1 MFLIVLG
8 VSLLVLGLI
17 YVLMKLLQISII
29 LIVTFAIL
37 MSLGIM
43 SICGISTIVLYLL
56 FNLLFGDANL
66 QYHLAFAFMLGL
78 TISFS
83 VAARVIEEV
92 KVIYR
97 KVTGD

>member
-1 MFLIVLG
+1 MFFVVLG
-8 VSLLVLGLI
+8 VVLLSFGLI

-29 LIVTFAIL
+29 LVVTFAVM
-37 MSLGIM
+37 MSLGIV

-83 VAARVIEEV
+83 IAMKVTEEV
-92 KVIYR
+92 KVICK
-97 KVTGD
+97 KVRGN

>member
-1 MFLIVLG
+1 MFFVVLG
-8 VSLLVLGLI
+8 VVLIAISLI

-29 LIVTFAIL
+29 LVVTFVVL
-37 MSLGIM
+37 MSLGIV
-43 SICGISTIVLYLL
+43 SICGISTIVFYML

-83 VAARVIEEV
+83 IATRVVEEV
-92 KVIYR
+92 KVIYK

>member
-1 MFLIVLG
+1 MFFVVLG
-8 VSLLVLGLI
+8 VALLVIGLI

-29 LIVTFAIL
+29 LVVTFAVM

-83 VAARVIEEV
+83 IAARVIEEV
-92 KVIYR
+92 KVIYK
-97 KVTGD
+97 KVRGD

>member
-1 MFLIVLG
+1 MFFVVLG
-8 VSLLVLGLI
+8 VVLIAISLI

-29 LIVTFAIL
+29 LVVTFVVL
-37 MSLGIM
+37 MSLGIV
-43 SICGISTIVLYLL
+43 SICGISTIVFYML

-83 VAARVIEEV
+83 IAARVIEEV
-92 KVIYR
+92 KVIYK

>member
-1 MFLIVLG
+1 MFLVILG
-8 VSLLVLGLI
+8 VILLTLGLI

-29 LIVTFAIL
+29 LVATFAIL
-37 MSLGIM
+37 MSLGIV
-43 SICGISTIVLYLL
+43 SICGISTIVFYML

-83 VAARVIEEV
+83 IATRVVEEV
-92 KVIYR
+92 KVIYK
-97 KVTGD
+97 KVTGG

>member
-43 SICGISTIVLYLL
+43 SICGISTIVLFLL

-97 KVTGD
+97 KATGG

>member
-8 VSLLVLGLI
+8 VSLLALGLI

-97 KVTGD
+97 KATGG

>member
-8 VSLLVLGLI
+8 VSLLALGLI

-37 MSLGIM
+37 MSLGIV

-97 KVTGD
+97 KATGG

>member
-1 MFLIVLG
+1 MLFVVLG
-8 VSLLVLGLI
+8 VVLLSFGLI

-29 LIVTFAIL
+29 LVATFVIL
-37 MSLGIM
+37 MSLGIV

-78 TISFS
+78 AISFS
-83 VAARVIEEV
+83 IAMKVTEEV
-92 KVIYR
+92 KVICK
-97 KVTGD
+97 KVRGN

>member
-1 MFLIVLG
+1 MFFVVLG
-8 VSLLVLGLI
+8 VVLIAISLI

-29 LIVTFAIL
+29 LVVTFVVL
-37 MSLGIM
+37 MSLGIV
-43 SICGISTIVLYLL
+43 SICGISTIVFYML

-83 VAARVIEEV
+83 IATRVVEEV
-92 KVIYR
+92 KVIYK
-97 KVTGD
+97 KVTGG